1 MGGVVAARR
10 PAALVVA
17 VLLVLEA
24 AGVLLLN
31 WILSIVVDRQQMSL
45 AGLRPGAMSVG
56 AWAGGAV
63 LALFLLCCA
72 AVLAYG
78 ALRDRAPGRL
88 ARIALICCA
97 VVQGVVGALC
107 VGLVGWPAF
116 AGMAV
121 LLALLVFIL
130 IAYGD
135 RIPDPVGRPTE
146 GPAGGG
152 APA

>member
-1 MGGVVAARR
+1 MDGVVTARR
-10 PAALVVA
+10 PVALMAA

-24 AGVLLLN
+24 AGILLLN
-31 WILSIVVDRQQMSL
+31 WIMSIVVDRQQMSL
-45 AGLRPGAMSVG
+45 AGLRPGAMSAG
-56 AWAGGAV
+56 TWAGGAV

-97 VVQGVVGALC
+97 VVQGVAAALC
-107 VGLVGWPAF
+107 AGLVGWPAF
-116 AGMAV
+116 ATMAV
-121 LLALLVFIL
+121 PLALLVFTL

-135 RIPDPVGRPTE
+135 QAPDPAGS
-146 GPAGGG
+146 PAGGPTGDG

>member
-1 MGGVVAARR
+1 MAARR
-10 PAALVVA
+10 PAALVAA
-17 VLLVLEA
+17 VLLALEA

-45 AGLRPGAMSVG
+45 AGLRPGAMSTG

-72 AVLAYG
+72 ALLAYG

-97 VVQGVVGALC
+97 VVQGVVGALS

-116 AGMAV
+116 AAMAV
-121 LLALLVFIL
+121 PLALLVFAL

-135 RIPDPVGRPTE
+135 QAPEPTGRPAE
-146 GPAGGG
+146 GPTRDG